1 MLKELCHNEEN
12 DMLLRLC
19 PLTFVLLCLLGM
31 VPHAYSQP
39 RELQFCYENED
50 SYPWVLKSGD
60 GLNIRLISLLS
71 RELGV
76 KIKLLPMPWKRCLS
90 ELAGNRM
97 DGAFAASFVAE
108 RLAYGQYPM
117 HGDGSPDQNRRLHL
131 SSYSLYRLKG
141 DPLSWSGQEFIN
153 LHGPIGTLPGFSI
166 VDLLKNKGVTIDD
179 GSRSPGGT
187 LRKLLLKR
195 IQGAVLQTQRADYEL
210 ASNPT
215 WAKYIERISLTIE
228 QKAYYLML
236 SHGLVQQDPALA
248 DTIWSDIERLRQS
261 EEYLSQTVS
270 FFR

>member
-1 MLKELCHNEEN
+1 MWQ
-12 DMLLRLC
+12 RLC
-19 PLTFVLLCLLGM
+19 PLTVVLLGLLGM
-31 VPHAYSQP
+31 EPYADTQP

-50 SYPWVLKSGD
+50 SYPWVLRNGD

-71 RELGV
+71 RELGL

-141 DPLSWSGQEFIN
+141 DNLSWSGEEFIN
-153 LHGPIGTLPGFSI
+153 LRGPIGTLPGFSI
-166 VDLLKNKGVTIDD
+166 MNLLKKKGATIDD

-195 IQGAVLQTQRADYEL
+195 IQGAALQTQRADFEL
-210 ASNPT
+210 ASNPV
-215 WAKYIERISLTIE
+215 WAKYIERIPLPLE
-228 QKAYYLML
+228 RKAYYLML
-236 SHGLVQQDPALA
+236 SHDLVQQDPALA
-248 DTIWSDIERLRQS
+248 DTIWSDIARLRQS
-261 EEYLSQTVS
+261 EEYGSHMEA